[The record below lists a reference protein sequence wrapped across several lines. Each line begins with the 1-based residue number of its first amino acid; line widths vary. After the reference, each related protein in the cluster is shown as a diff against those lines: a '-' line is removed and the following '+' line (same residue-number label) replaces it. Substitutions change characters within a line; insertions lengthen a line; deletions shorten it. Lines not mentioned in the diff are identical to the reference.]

1 MLKRKGYLRK
11 QVKELLL
18 EDLGYIKDDW
28 IRQREIV
35 EKSIDPS
42 ENVLYE
48 LKKAEV
54 KYFFLLREAKVLFSD
69 KPS

>member
-11 QVKELLL
+11 QVRELLL
-18 EDLGYIKDDW
+18 EDLSRAKEDW

-35 EKSIDPS
+35 EKGIEPNDT
-42 ENVLYE
+42 VLYE

-54 KYFFLLREAKVLFSD
+54 KYFFLLKEAKVLFSD
-69 KPS
+69 KSS